1 MDGEYVELGESIVRT
16 ARLAV
21 AMHMREMFLR
31 EAARCRIEGLTL
43 EHLQATPEDHRQEKQ
58 AGGTK

>member
-1 MDGEYVELGESIVRT
+1 MDGEYADLGESIVRA

-43 EHLQATPEDHRQEKQ
+43 EHLQATTDHPQEKQ